1 MVGELHTMNIL
12 YISQGNIPSKWA
24 HTFQAMKMADA
35 LAGEV
40 DALTLVTSG
49 GLLSGTGESPDCAD
63 WYGTRNHFTMVRLPV
78 FWRLEAACFTWW
90 KSPRFDRAA
99 ALYARVTSPDF
110 VYTRSAYAGRLCVT
124 LGLKTV
130 IELHM
135 GGGEHSELHHLTAV
149 AGRPKLIGVV
159 TISPA
164 LERLY
169 VQSGIPPG
177 KILVWPDAVDVNA
190 FDLLPDKMILRNRL
204 NLPEEMP
211 IATYCGHLYRN
222 RGMEEILQCARELPS
237 VYFLIIGGW
246 DEDIARLRAEAG
258 ELSNVCFTGF
268 LPNRQVP
275 AYLKAS
281 DILLMPYPAT
291 CETAEWMSPMKLFE
305 YMASGLAIVATDLPA
320 IRMHLEHG
328 RNAHL
333 VSPGDAAGMAEAI
346 RCIIHEGD
354 YAHRLGQAAR
364 SDVAPYTWHNRARA
378 VMARFC
384 GAAAEGERAFA

>member
-1 MVGELHTMNIL
+1 MKLL

-40 DALTLVTSG
+40 DALTLLTSR
-49 GLLSGTGESPDCAD
+49 GLLPGGYERPDCAE
-63 WYGTRNHFTMVRLPV
+63 WYGTGNRFPMVRLPV
-78 FWRLEAACFTWW
+78 FWKLDDPFITWW

-99 ALYARVTSPDF
+99 ALYARATSPDM
-110 VYTRSAYAGRLCVT
+110 VYTRSAYAGRLCVNF
-124 LGLKTV
+124 GLKTV

-135 GGGEHSELHHLTAV
+135 GGEQSELHHILAV
-149 AGRPKLIGVV
+149 AHNPKLLGVV
-159 TISPA
+159 TITPA

-169 VQSGIPPG
+169 VNSGIPAE
-177 KILVWPDAVDVNA
+177 KIFLWPDAVDAAA
-190 FDLLPDKMILRNRL
+190 FDLQPDGELLRRRL
-204 NLPEEMP
+204 NLPQDRP

-222 RGMEEILQCARELPS
+222 RGIEEILECARELPS
-237 VYFLIIGGW
+237 VLFLMIGGW
-246 DEDIARLRAEAG
+246 DEDITRIRADATS
-258 ELSNVCFTGF
+258 LSNVVFTGF

-281 DILLMPYPAT
+281 DLLLMPYPST
-291 CETAEWMSPMKLFE
+291 CETAAWMSPLKLFE
-305 YMASGLAIVATDLPA
+305 YMAAGRVIVATDLPA

-333 VSPGDAAGMAEAI
+333 VSSGDAAGMADAI
-346 RCIIHEGD
+346 RCIIRDGD
-354 YAHRLGQAAR
+354 YAHRLGQTAR

-378 VMARFC
+378 VMARF
-384 GAAAEGERAFA
+384 GSAAEAGVRALA

>member
-1 MVGELHTMNIL
+1 MKML

-40 DALTLVTSG
+40 DALK
-49 GLLSGTGESPDCAD
+49 LLTAGALLPAKSAGPDFAD
-63 WYGTRNHFTMVRLPV
+63 WYGTGNHFTMVRLPV
-78 FWRLEAACFTWW
+78 FWKVDGSFFTWW
-90 KSPRFDRAA
+90 KSTRFDRAA
-99 ALYARVTSPDF
+99 ALYARATSPDL
-110 VYTRSAYAGRLCVT
+110 VYTRSAYAGRLCVN

-135 GGGEHSELHHLTAV
+135 GGEHSELHHIV
-149 AGRPKLIGVV
+149 AAAHNPKLLGVV
-159 TISPA
+159 TITPA

-169 VQSGIPPG
+169 VKSGIPAE
-177 KILVWPDAVDVNA
+177 KILLWPDAVDTNA
-190 FDLLPDKMILRNRL
+190 FDLQPDRKHLRMRI
-204 NLPEEMP
+204 NLPQDRP

-222 RGMEEILQCARELPS
+222 RGIEEILECARELPS
-237 VYFLIIGGW
+237 VSFLMIGGW
-246 DEDIARLRAEAG
+246 DEDIARLKADAG
-258 ELSNVCFTGF
+258 ALSNVFFTGF
-268 LPNRQVP
+268 LPNAQVP

-291 CETAEWMSPMKLFE
+291 CETAEWMSPLKLFE
-305 YMASGLAIVATDLPA
+305 YMAAGRAIVSTDLPA

-333 VSPGDAAGMAEAI
+333 VSSGDAAGMADAI
-346 RCIIHEGD
+346 RCIIGDGD

-378 VMARFC
+378 VMARF
-384 GAAAEGERAFA
+384 GSASEAGVRALA